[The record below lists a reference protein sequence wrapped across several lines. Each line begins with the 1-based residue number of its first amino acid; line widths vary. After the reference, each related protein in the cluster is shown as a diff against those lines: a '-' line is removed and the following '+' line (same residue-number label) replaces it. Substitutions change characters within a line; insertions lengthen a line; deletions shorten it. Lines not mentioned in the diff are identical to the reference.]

1 MRPNL
6 TVMSLTAALWILAAA
21 ALPSVTLGAEPA
33 DHDHAHAAAPA
44 DNKVDGSAAADVMA
58 QMQAMHEKMMAAKTP
73 AERQALMADHMKTMQ
88 QGMSMMQQM
97 TSQSGKGAMSSKM
110 MQKRMDMMTMM
121 MQMMM
126 DRQQMGGMAMG
137 GMSMGA
143 TPSTPAASAPPK

>member
-21 ALPSVTLGAEPA
+21 ALPSVTLGADPA
-33 DHDHAHAAAPA
+33 GHDHAHAAAPA
-44 DNKVDGSAAADVMA
+44 DKVDGSAAADVMA
-58 QMQAMHEKMMAAKTP
+58 QMQTMHEKMMAAKTP

-110 MQKRMDMMTMM
+110 MQNRMDMMTMM

-143 TPSTPAASAPPK
+143 TPSTPGASAPPK